1 MYGINMETMH
11 MISRIDV
18 ELKRKAMYNP
28 NLKNSSMMRWERRDS
43 RKYTKQ
49 LKKKILEEA

>member
-1 MYGINMETMH
+1 METMH